1 MNHIIAPKLNSD
13 ILVLKGRVLVKDQGI
28 HFFYTGSGFDASIE
42 GSSLSLKIETDFHE
56 DVKAG
61 YLSVIVKSQG
71 VRETYTYRLA
81 KGQSTIKLFELSY
94 GRYVV
99 HVRKRSESMM
109 TRTILKEL
117 STDGK
122 FLSLEKVNQRSIEWI
137 GDSLTCGYGNLGEN
151 FDTPFDTKDEDGM
164 QSFAVLASK
173 TLDMD
178 YDLVSVSGIG
188 VYKSFY
194 AEVTMPCIYEQ
205 YDIYDRTPYPFTK
218 HHDIV
223 VINLGTNDHSYM
235 NFLMENTRV
244 LEQQAFQKAYQSFV
258 EKVRFLNPKSIIICI
273 SQGERQFN
281 VNRQIEQVVN
291 IMSDPQIHHLR
302 LSDVLES
309 EGIGSQ
315 YHPKVSTHKR
325 WAQEIQTFI
334 QNII

>member
-1 MNHIIAPKLNSD
+1 MNHIKTDHLESD
-13 ILVLKGRVLVKDQGI
+13 YLSLFGRVLAKDQGI
-28 HFFYTGSGFDASIE
+28 HFFYTGSGFDARIE
-42 GSSLSLKIETDFHE
+42 GTTLTITMDTHHSE

-61 YLSVIVKSQG
+61 YLYVEVKGHDVIHS
-71 VRETYTYRLA
+71 YIYRLEQ
-81 KGQSTIKLFELSY
+81 GISNVKLFELPFGIY
-94 GRYVV
+94 RVQ
-99 HVRKRSESMM
+99 VRKRSESMM
-109 TRTILKEL
+109 TRTILKAVK
-117 STDGK
+117 TDGN
-122 FLSLEKVNQRSIEWI
+122 FLKLEKISRPSIEWI

-151 FDTPFDTKDEDGM
+151 HDTPFDTKDEDGM

-173 TLDMD
+173 GLDLD
-178 YDLVSVSGIG
+178 YDLIAVSGIG

-194 AEVTMPCIYEQ
+194 AEVTMPSIYEQ
-205 YDIYDRTPYPFTK
+205 YDIYDRTPYPFSK

-235 NFLMENTRV
+235 NFLMENTRAH
-244 LEQQAFQKAYQSFV
+244 EQQAFQQAYQSFIERIV
-258 EKVRFLNPKSIIICI
+258 FLNPSSLIVCI

-281 VNRQIEQVVN
+281 VNRQIEAVVN
-291 IMSDPQIHHLR
+291 IMNDPRIHHLR

-325 WAQEIQTFI
+325 WAKEIQTFI